1 MSEIALLIA
10 DLAKAGLSPDLLGR
24 VAQAISDASAARETE
39 APKRSAAA
47 ERTARWRAK
56 KEAAASPNVTGDVT
70 ETRHEPS
77 RGDVT
82 NHHKPSPGDALACV
96 RDNPSRLVI
105 SGQTVVDVS
114 ASALEQPDDWPTGS
128 PVDALVAEIA
138 SPRLDPA
145 KAQGLVL
152 TSGRLAA
159 WRRDGASWEF
169 DVVPV
174 VRAASAKAKTPIA
187 SWKYFD
193 AAIAQSIA
201 DNRRAL
207 EIPEATPLRAGGPVV
222 SFADKIGADNAEAR
236 RRAFEL
242 LDAREAR
249 NG

>member
-1 MSEIALLIA
+1 MSL
-10 DLAKAGLSPDLLGR
+10 
-24 VAQAISDASAARETE
+24 
-39 APKRSAAA
+39 SAAA
-47 ERTARWRAK
+47 MRILAEKGLSLEDIITVAEAN
-56 KEAAASPNVTGDVT
+56 AAASMTAV
-70 ETRHEPS
+70 ETSADRRRRLDRERKAALRS
-77 RGDVT
+77 AEKAD
-82 NHHKPSPGDALACV
+82 NSADIADKPCPQISAEKAEMSAESADKSPPLARV

-114 ASALEQPDDWPTGS
+114 ASALEQPDDWPTQNC
-128 PVDALVAEIA
+128 VECLVAEVA
-138 SPRLDPA
+138 SPRLDPS
-145 KAQGLVL
+145 KSPGLVQ
-152 TSGRLAA
+152 TAGRLAA
-159 WRRDGASWEF
+159 WRRDGASWQF
-169 DVVPV
+169 DVLPV
-174 VRAASAKAKTPIA
+174 VKATCAKARLPIG

-193 AAIAQSIA
+193 PAIAQSIA